1 MEYTKDLGPTLE
13 GPLNP
18 KDLDAPAVNPMFD
31 VDLRLKKKSGRVYGL
46 VAVVKN
52 FRHEKAINV
61 SVICMDKELA
71 PSSLPPFWGSFEV
84 YLGDV
89 IHTVDGKYEL
99 RAGSV
104 FDSSYK
110 SCDRLLIHVTSCGDG
125 NTFKAD
131 VAGILS
137 DSSKGM
143 VVIH

>member
-1 MEYTKDLGPTLE
+1 MEYTKDLGATLE
-13 GPLNP
+13 GTLNP

-31 VDLRLKKKSGRVYGL
+31 VDLRLKKKSGHVYEL

-61 SVICMDKELA
+61 SVVCGDKELA
-71 PSSLPPFWGSFEV
+71 PSSLPPFWDSFEV

-99 RAGSV
+99 KEGLV
-104 FDSSYK
+104 FDRSYK
-110 SCDRLLIHVTSCGDG
+110 SGDRLLIHVTSCGDG

-137 DSSKGM
+137 DAEKGM